1 MQAHKTLRDYA
12 LFISDCVRE
21 IEMQQAMRTL
31 TSQATVEWYT
41 PPHIIEM
48 ARAVLGGIDLDPA
61 SNDTA
66 QSWIRAT
73 TYYTAST
80 PLQAAWAGRVW
91 LNPPF
96 DDTPAWVA
104 RLEREYMH
112 GAVTAAV
119 LLVNSAPG
127 YVWWEEL
134 WRHRPVCMLRE
145 RLRFVQENGQPGGQA
160 KKGQTVAYF
169 GMDTRQFIDV
179 FSPLGRVVLP

>member
-1 MQAHKTLRDYA
+1 MN
-12 LFISDCVRE
+12 
-21 IEMQQAMRTL
+21 QAMQVL
-31 TSQATVEWYT
+31 TQQTTVEWYT
-41 PPHIIEM
+41 PPELIER
-48 ARAVLGGIDLDPA
+48 ARRVLGAIDLDPA

-96 DDTPAWVA
+96 DDTPAWVE
-104 RLEREYMH
+104 RLEREYTH
-112 GAVTAAV
+112 GAVTAAI

-127 YVWWEEL
+127 YVWWENL
-134 WRHRPVCMLRE
+134 WRNRPVCMLRE
-145 RLRFVQENGQPGGQA
+145 RVRFYTATGVQGGQA

-169 GMDTRQFIDV
+169 GMDIRRFIDA
-179 FSPLGRVVLP
+179 FGDLGRVILP